1 MITVKLKTFTRR
13 LVMETRGLVMEADG
27 IKSLQYSRLLVFYSG
42 CLTEK
47 QADAARNFYNDDL
60 SLGEIA
66 ENSGISRQ
74 AVRDNIKRAEAIMQG
89 LESKLHML
97 ELADK
102 YYKLHDELKKHLTIL
117 ENELK
122 PGCNITA
129 LHSRAKHT
137 LAILDEAGELF

>member
-1 MITVKLKTFTRR
+1 
-13 LVMETRGLVMEADG
+13 METNE
-27 IKSLQYSRLLVFYSG
+27 IKSLRYSKLLDYYAD

-47 QADAARNFYNDDL
+47 QAEAAKLFYNDDL

-74 AVRDNIKRAEAIMQG
+74 AVRDNIKRAETIMQG
-89 LESKLHML
+89 LEDKLHIA
-97 ELADK
+97 ENAEK
-102 YYKLHDELKKHLTIL
+102 YYKFFDELKKHLTFL

-122 PGCNITA
+122 PGCNISS

-137 LAILDEAGELF
+137 LGLLDDAQDLF

>member
-1 MITVKLKTFTRR
+1 
-13 LVMETRGLVMEADG
+13 MEADG
-27 IKSLQYSRLLVFYSG
+27 IKSLRYSRLLDYYSG

-47 QADAARNFYNDDL
+47 QAEAARNFYNDDL

-74 AVRDNIKRAEAIMQG
+74 AVRDNIKRAELVMQG
-89 LESKLHML
+89 LEDKLHIL
-97 ELADK
+97 ELADN
-102 YYKLHDELKKHLTIL
+102 YYKLHDELKKHLTVL

-129 LHSRAKHT
+129 LHARAKHA
-137 LAILDEAGELF
+137 LAVLEEAGELF

>member
-1 MITVKLKTFTRR
+1 
-13 LVMETRGLVMEADG
+13 MEADE
-27 IKSLQYSRLLVFYSG
+27 IKSLRYSRLLDYYSG

-47 QADAARNFYNDDL
+47 QAEAAKSFYNDDL

-74 AVRDNIKRAEAIMQG
+74 AVFDNIKRAEAIMQG
-89 LESKLHML
+89 LEDKLHIL
-97 ELADK
+97 EHADR
-102 YYKLHDELKKHLTIL
+102 YYKLFDELKKHLTVL

-122 PGCNITA
+122 PGCNISA

-137 LAILDEAGELF
+137 LGLLEGAGELF